1 MPEKLEN
8 ISLYL
13 YIFRCMYSKNLFFIE
28 HMGEIDEENPEYI
41 AYEVLFISKIQ
52 FMFFFIFL
60 L

>member
-1 MPEKLEN
+1 
-8 ISLYL
+8 
-13 YIFRCMYSKNLFFIE
+13 MYSNNLFCIE
-28 HMGEIDEENPEYI
+28 HMGEIDEKNPEYI